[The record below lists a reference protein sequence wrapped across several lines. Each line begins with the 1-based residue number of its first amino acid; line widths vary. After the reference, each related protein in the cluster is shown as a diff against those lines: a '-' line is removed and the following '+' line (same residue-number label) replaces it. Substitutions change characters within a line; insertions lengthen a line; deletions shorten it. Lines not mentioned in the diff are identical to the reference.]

1 MTKMTKK
8 DMFNYLRE
16 IVASMNFTPD
26 EDMPTVDD
34 CLAFIDHELEL
45 LANKTGGKRKPTK
58 NQVENESYK
67 ADIMTALQTSDHP
80 VNISELMTI
89 CPSIS
94 QLTNQRI
101 SRLLVALRQDG
112 KVERTYEK
120 KVAYFSA
127 I

>member
-8 DMFNYLRE
+8 DMFNYIRD
-16 IVASMNFTPD
+16 IFVALDFTPD
-26 EDMPTVDD
+26 EGMPTADNCV
-34 CLAFIDHELEL
+34 AFIDHELEL

-67 ADIMTALQTSDHP
+67 ADILTALHDSDHP
-80 VNISELMTI
+80 VSISELMTI
-89 CPSIS
+89 CPSIF

-101 SRLLVALRQDG
+101 SRLLVTLRQDG

>member
-8 DMFNYLRE
+8 DMFNYIRD
-16 IVASMNFTPD
+16 IFVALNFTPD
-26 EDMPTVDD
+26 EGMPTAGD

-45 LANKTGGKRKPTK
+45 LTNKTSGKRKPTK
-58 NQVENESYK
+58 NQIENENYK
-67 ADIMTALQTSDHP
+67 ADILTALHNSDHP

-112 KVERTYEK
+112 KVKRTYEK